1 MPHTSFFTTISRV
14 PTKQHIILPYRKYLH
29 LTRVGGAPIWF
40 LVHIKLKNSATHLI
54 FNYNIT
60 RPYQTTYYF
69 ALHKIF
75 TSYTSL
81 RRGPYLV
88 PGLYHAKNSATHLIF
103 SLQYHE
109 TRPNNILFCST
120 QNIYILHE
128 FKKGPLFGSWSISS

>member
-1 MPHTSFFTTISRV
+1 MVPGLTT
-14 PTKQHIILPYRKYLH
+14 
-29 LTRVGGAPIWF
+29 F
-40 LVHIKLKNSATHLI
+40 

-88 PGLYHAKNSATHLIF
+88 PGPYQAK
-103 SLQYHE
+103 
-109 TRPNNILFCST
+109 
-120 QNIYILHE
+120 
-128 FKKGPLFGSWSISS
+128 K